1 MSICWSVG
9 QSVRHTFL
17 FTLIGSLFNIPP
29 AQMYGY
35 PFWAA
40 APEGQMIYMNP
51 HRAIF
56 FVSGVHPPP
65 SLKQAPMS
73 LSDLQ
78 LGLSDHK
85 SGL

>member
-1 MSICWSVG
+1 MSICWLVG
-9 QSVRHTFL
+9 QSVRHTLL
-17 FTLIGSLFNIPP
+17 FTLMGSLFIIPP

-56 FVSGVHPPP
+56 FGFWCTSPP
-65 SLKQAPMS
+65 SLKQAPIS
-73 LSDLQ
+73 LSDPKLGHLDHK
-78 LGLSDHK
+78 LGL
-85 SGL
+85 